1 MLGIFTESKFTN
13 LPKEQQHKKAS
24 ELLRE
29 IHHGKLQLLDSYN
42 QICFWLSIPPLKNP
56 SFEDLSNR
64 FHEHLKKGNV
74 SWQEHNLL
82 VIRNSDKESKAPFLP
97 VAIYLDNLRSAFNV
111 GSILRTVEAF
121 RLGKVYFSSS
131 TPFIDNSKVQKTSMG
146 TYDKVPCIKISS
158 LNELP
163 RPFIALET
171 ADFAPSIGSFTF
183 PQVFTILLG
192 NEESGLSKEV
202 LEQVDHFVQIPL
214 VGDKNSLN
222 VAAALA
228 IAASAIR
235 K

>member
-1 MLGIFTESKFTN
+1 MLGVFTESKFTN

-29 IHHGKLQLLDSYN
+29 IHHGRLELIDSYN
-42 QICFWLSIPPLKNP
+42 QICIWLNIPPLKNF
-56 SFEDLSNR
+56 SFEELSNR
-64 FHEHLKKGNV
+64 FHQHLKNGNV
-74 SWQEHNLL
+74 CWQEHNLL
-82 VIRNSDKESKAPFLP
+82 VIRSSDKESKAPFLP
-97 VAIYLDNLRSAFNV
+97 IAIYLDNLRSAFNV

-121 RLGKVYFSSS
+121 RLGTVYFSIH
-131 TPFIDNSKVQKTSMG
+131 TPFIDNPKVQKTSMG
-146 TYDKVPCIKISS
+146 TYDKVPCWKVSS
-158 LNELP
+158 LDELP

-171 ADFAPSIGSFTF
+171 ADFAPSIGSFIF
-183 PQVFTILLG
+183 PKIFTLLLG
-192 NEESGLSKEV
+192 NEEYGLSKEV
-202 LEQVDHFVQIPL
+202 LQKVDHFVQIPL